1 MAENFRFTGLY
12 TQNGVTSGLMKNK
25 LEAYKCCAN
34 DVINFKLV
42 REEKDLE
49 NEDTTFRPD
58 MTHQLFGDQ
67 ESIFGY
73 RDLSLDVFY
82 TAGTLITYLKIKYM
96 DKVTPQKFE
105 GICADDV
112 EKPIAK
118 MMPPGYLTNIDEF
131 VNALSKEDTFRPP
144 GEMLHSYKTEN
155 KKDNKVKWF
164 EVYKA
169 SIEDTPDFRKY
180 HERLQTFILFFID
193 AASYIDV
200 DDDRWTFYLLFEK
213 YRINGG
219 FRYAAVGY
227 MTVYNYYAYPEKIRP
242 RISQVL
248 ILPPFQ
254 KQGHGAQLLQTFY
267 NETYTRPEVLDIT
280 VEDPSENFQRL
291 RDFVDTRNCMAL
303 PSFHPDHLLNGFS
316 EEMATE
322 ARNKLKLSKRQAR
335 RCYEILRLKF
345 VDVNNEEQFRAY
357 RLDVKRRL
365 NLPFHKNGRD
375 FKKLEN
381 ILHPEELSATMPNMT
396 TEQRHLFLEKQFQ
409 ELLEIY
415 QHIVKRLDDSNEP

>member
-1 MAENFRFTGLY
+1 
-12 TQNGVTSGLMKNK
+12 
-25 LEAYKCCAN
+25 
-34 DVINFKLV
+34 
-42 REEKDLE
+42 
-49 NEDTTFRPD
+49 

-73 RDLSLDVFY
+73 RDLSLDVYY
-82 TAGTLITYLKIKYM
+82 TAGALVTYLKIKYM

-112 EKPIAK
+112 EKPIAE
-118 MMPPGYLTNIDEF
+118 MMTSGYLTNIDEF
-131 VNALSKEDTFRPP
+131 VSVLSKEEMFRPP
-144 GEMLHSYKTEN
+144 GELVHSYKTEHG
-155 KKDNKVKWF
+155 KDNKATTF

-200 DDDRWTFYLLFEK
+200 DDNRWTFYLLFEK
-213 YRINGG
+213 YQKNGG
-219 FRYAAVGY
+219 FCYATVGY

-254 KQGHGAQLLQTFY
+254 KQGHGAHLLQTFY
-267 NETYTRPEVLDIT
+267 NECYTKPEVLDIT
-280 VEDPSENFQRL
+280 VEDPSDNFQRL
-291 RDFVDTRNCMAL
+291 RDFVDARNCMAL
-303 PSFHPDHLLNGFS
+303 PCFHPDQLRKGFS

-322 ARNKLKLSKRQAR
+322 SRMKLKLSKRQAR
-335 RCYEILRLKF
+335 RCYEILRLKC
-345 VDVNNEEQFRAY
+345 VDVNNEEQFKAY
-357 RLDVKRRL
+357 RLDVKKRL

-381 ILHPEELSATMPNMT
+381 ILNPEELSATLPNMT
-396 TEQRHLFLEKQFQ
+396 LEQRHLFLENQFQ
-409 ELLEIY
+409 EFLGMY
-415 QHIVKRLDDSNEP
+415 QHIVKRLNNLKEF